1 MTDKHIVYLF
11 DVCGL
16 SFEAIALQSGLTLE
30 QIRAIVS
37 KPNPYPLA
45 HNSRNRYSQWVNG
58 K

>member
-1 MTDKHIVYLF
+1 MTDKTIVYLY

-16 SFEAIALQSGLTLE
+16 SYEAIALQSGLTVD

-45 HNSRNRYSQWVNG
+45 YNARQRYSGWING
-58 K
+58 Q